1 MNTGIYRIFVQQVN
15 MVLCIIKFVQLNTA
29 VVFENVNSTLY
40 MYLPRNHSF
49 KITLVYGEKIIIL
62 LKKHLPLCEISQKD
76 HCTMYKLNC
85 KVQLL
90 TNS

>member
-15 MVLCIIKFVQLNTA
+15 MVLCIIKFIQLNTA

-40 MYLPRNHSF
+40 MYHSF

>member
-1 MNTGIYRIFVQQVN
+1 
-15 MVLCIIKFVQLNTA
+15 MVLCIIKFIQLNTA

-40 MYLPRNHSF
+40 MYHSF